1 MSILSTDTNIE
12 DKVQEILITKLQNNK
27 SIKDLTE
34 NDIKTIKK
42 LFDLFPEMQKK
53 FGKYLENNNKD
64 DQDNDEEIVLEE
76 IIINKNIYY
85 KDSKNGIWDTSAN
98 LVGIISNSSEPN
110 ENGEQEHDY
119 IFFDKKFKTKID
131 LENIFL

>member
-1 MSILSTDTNIE
+1 MSKLINTNIE
-12 DKVQEILITKLQNNK
+12 EKVQEILINKLQNNK
-27 SIKDLTE
+27 SIKDLNE

-53 FGKYLENNNKD
+53 FGKYLESTSD
-64 DQDNDEEIVLEE
+64 DQNNDEEIVLEE
-76 IIINKNIYY
+76 VVINKTIYY
-85 KDSKNGIWDTSAN
+85 KDARGGIWDTSAN
-98 LVGIISNSSEPN
+98 LVGIISYYGKPN
-110 ENGEQEHDY
+110 EDGEQDHNY